1 MWSPKT
7 RATMPTSSGIHSR
20 AQRSAAALDDA
31 QRCGAA
37 TMKRD
42 RGDGG
47 DSAAC
52 DDGAGDDADADDG
65 LVGAGTDAATP
76 TRDLARAI
84 AAARAQSVARR
95 HSTWLD
101 TGGDVEH
108 GPGGRRVEINFPGS
122 KEEYEQLLLA
132 SGANATLT
140 KDGVGKKL
148 RKNADGDGEDDDA
161 AWGVA
166 AVIVPEDVR
175 ENGSAGRGD
184 GDEDAEASGRAVGGK
199 WVQSYDAE
207 SDDYY
212 YFHAE
217 THETMWERPVG
228 VDIILDETAV
238 AKIAQDE
245 AEKEAR
251 LKAARERS
259 FAEARTDA
267 DVTEDALQALKAH
280 TSVDVANVKLPGAKS
295 WYYEDDSGQW
305 QGPFTAAQLMAWRS
319 MLPMELR
326 LFEHDDEEAECTL
339 ADVLG
344 DAPLVAQCAALGVV
358 LPPRA
363 TAAHAQ
369 QALREARSGGV
380 VPEYEADGDVDGA
393 EAAEA
398 PKSEWERAV
407 LDGLPPEQAIMRGA
421 DPAEIA
427 RQVIEQRVAAQE
439 ASYGAS
445 GVYNKFL
452 HKITDAST
460 IAKPTSVYENI
471 GLDRY
476 VDTRTLDDALHAM
489 KNRKVVKLTK
499 KQIEILKRRKAQIK
513 DRINNE
519 WLRKDD

>member
-1 MWSPKT
+1 
-7 RATMPTSSGIHSR
+7 
-20 AQRSAAALDDA
+20 
-31 QRCGAA
+31 
-37 TMKRD
+37 MKRA
-42 RGDGG
+42 RGDGDG
-47 DSAAC
+47 DARDASARAVRDDDAHRGGDARDDGEC
-52 DDGAGDDADADDG
+52 DDDGNGA
-65 LVGAGTDAATP
+65 V
-76 TRDLARAI
+76 RDESALARAI

-101 TGGDVEH
+101 ARGDVEH

-122 KEEYEQLLLA
+122 KEEYEELLLT
-132 SGANATLT
+132 SGAHATLT
-140 KDGVGKKL
+140 KDSVGKKL
-148 RKNADGDGEDDDA
+148 RKDGDGAVDDGDA
-161 AWGVA
+161 WDVA

-175 ENGSAGRGD
+175 GD
-184 GDEDAEASGRAVGGK
+184 AATGEEEEEEDDDDDASERRRRGK

-217 THETMWERPVG
+217 THETTWERPSG

-238 AKIAQDE
+238 AKIAKDKVE
-245 AEKEAR
+245 EEAR
-251 LKAARERS
+251 RAAERERS

-267 DVTEDALQALKAH
+267 DVTDDALHALKAH
-280 TSVDVANVKLPGAKS
+280 TSVDVTKVKLPGVKS

-344 DAPLVAQCAALGVV
+344 DTPLLAQCASLGVV
-358 LPPRA
+358 LPPRS
-363 TAAHAQ
+363 TASYAQ
-369 QALREARSGGV
+369 QALRDARSGGV
-380 VPEYEADGDVDGA
+380 VPEHDDDDDVGGQISGTN
-393 EAAEA
+393 A

-407 LDGLPPEQAIMRGA
+407 LEGLPPEQAIMRGA

-439 ASYGAS
+439 ASYDAA

-471 GLDRY
+471 GLDRF
-476 VDTRTLDDALHAM
+476 VDTRTLDEALHAM

-499 KQIEILKRRKAQIK
+499 KQIELLKRRKAKIK

>member
-1 MWSPKT
+1 M
-7 RATMPTSSGIHSR
+7 
-20 AQRSAAALDDA
+20 DDA

-37 TMKRD
+37 AMKRD

-47 DSAAC
+47 DSAAR